1 MLSFSLC
8 EGGELFDRLDQ
19 KGCLSETDARI
30 IFRQMLQAINYMH
43 LNKIAHRDLKPEN
56 FLFLK
61 QDSNNIKL
69 IDFGLAKKWE
79 VSLSKQLKAKGD
91 KKIVG
96 TVFFD
101 L

>member
-1 MLSFSLC
+1 
-8 EGGELFDRLDQ
+8 
-19 KGCLSETDARI
+19 
-30 IFRQMLQAINYMH
+30 MH

-79 VSLSKQLKAKGD
+79 VSLSK
-91 KKIVG
+91 
-96 TVFFD
+96 
-101 L
+101 